1 MRRKWRKINRRGSAA
16 DKVRNRMRGSRR
28 EQDSVAKVAGR
39 DESQIIS
46 IRVAANY
53 RQGVRGARS

>member
-1 MRRKWRKINRRGSAA
+1 MRRKWRKIDRRDSAA
-16 DKVRNRMRGSRR
+16 DKVRNRMRCSRR

-46 IRVAANY
+46 IRAAAN
-53 RQGVRGARS
+53 